1 MSTQFDQKFAQI
13 SDGLAAIQL
22 QLHILENTKVVGCA
36 TNFVEENQSSPYSP
50 TFEKPTPSL
59 VMCATE
65 MVGTKLE
72 VGVEENEDNVVLIN
86 CWVGQEFEKSV
97 VETCFSRGKGTVVD
111 EWKVFDKMS
120 LKKIKFSFKKGKEV
134 CLDDEES
141 SIMEVDLT
149 TRPVPKPPPWKMV
162 ILKAQS
168 KFYNWSC
175 FRKLVTKRGHN
186 ERLLLISD
194 KSDLS
199 FSLNESSMYDMTM
212 KAMFSIAG
220 NLWDGIIFLYDVDM
234 IFSTWAEIQLLDAKR
249 PISHIFNN
257 LSAFKIISGLG
268 DKPII
273 KVTYKGEEKP
283 FVAEQ
288 IPTMVLTEM
297 KEVAEVYLGSSVK
310 NIVVTVCVY
319 FTYSQRET
327 TKNVGLITGL
337 GVMRIIN
344 EPTIAAITFSLGRKV
359 TSSKEK
365 DVLVLDPD
373 GGTFDVSLVRIEEGN
388 FKIKTIAS
396 DTHLG
401 EEHLYNRI
409 VNHLVEE
416 LKLKKHRKDTSG
428 NPRILKRL
436 RYACEKA
443 KSILSST
450 VETKFENESLSDGID
465 VYLCT
470 GLAKFEEMNID
481 LFKEC
486 LELAEICL
494 RDTNIDKSWVDEV
507 VQQSEKSCEDR
518 DRAMVFNSMAMSLCY
533 QDIDAKIWLEIII
546 PEYKERN
553 SPLVENNGME
563 VTMQYGV
570 VNEIDIAI
578 SSLANRLATLGE
590 LPYHQHLVRSI
601 NAKTEWLL
609 LLSRKVDEAKQ
620 DLMELMLSWKKP
632 ERSTVAGSE
641 FVEMFF
647 GIYVSR
653 VRDIFKKTKETATC
667 MVFVD
672 EIDDAECRRD
682 NPTMILEQQL
692 FANSR
697 VAEEVIFC
705 EPYHLTCS
713 MLVDTYE
720 VVSKVDIAWGLYD
733 SAQSKEFTM
742 IGTILLE
749 FSLWIFRDIFG
760 IEGVIASMLVLSI
773 LLLLGVLDWDD
784 CISEKLAWDTL
795 AWFAVLVGMGYRLTN
810 LCIVNWMG
818 LMDQSTEKIGEEDG
832 GKYAKTKILTIDS
845 RGRESEKEGNNVM
858 FLEVTNGDGILSK

>member
-1 MSTQFDQKFAQI
+1 
-13 SDGLAAIQL
+13 
-22 QLHILENTKVVGCA
+22 
-36 TNFVEENQSSPYSP
+36 
-50 TFEKPTPSL
+50 
-59 VMCATE
+59 
-65 MVGTKLE
+65 
-72 VGVEENEDNVVLIN
+72 
-86 CWVGQEFEKSV
+86 
-97 VETCFSRGKGTVVD
+97 
-111 EWKVFDKMS
+111 
-120 LKKIKFSFKKGKEV
+120 
-134 CLDDEES
+134 
-141 SIMEVDLT
+141 
-149 TRPVPKPPPWKMV
+149 
-162 ILKAQS
+162 
-168 KFYNWSC
+168 
-175 FRKLVTKRGHN
+175 
-186 ERLLLISD
+186 
-194 KSDLS
+194 
-199 FSLNESSMYDMTM
+199 
-212 KAMFSIAG
+212 
-220 NLWDGIIFLYDVDM
+220 
-234 IFSTWAEIQLLDAKR
+234 
-249 PISHIFNN
+249 
-257 LSAFKIISGLG
+257 
-268 DKPII
+268 
-273 KVTYKGEEKP
+273 
-283 FVAEQ
+283 
-288 IPTMVLTEM
+288 MVLTEM
-297 KEVAEVYLGSSVK
+297 KKVAEVYLGSSVK

-337 GVMRIIN
+337 GVMRMIN

-359 TSSKEK
+359 TSSKKK
-365 DVLVLDPD
+365 DVLVLDTD

-428 NPRILKRL
+428 NARILKRL
-436 RYACEKA
+436 RHACEKA

-450 VETKFENESLSDGID
+450 VETKFENESLSNGID

-470 GLAKFEEMNID
+470 GLARFEEMNID

-486 LELAEICL
+486 LEPAEICL
-494 RDTNIDKSWVDEV
+494 RDTNIDKSLVDEV
-507 VQQSEKSCEDR
+507 VQQSEKSCE

-533 QDIDAKIWLEIII
+533 QDIDAKVWLEIII

-578 SSLANRLATLGE
+578 SSLVNRLATLGE

-601 NAKTEWLL
+601 NAKTGWLL

-632 ERSTVAGSE
+632 ERSTVVGETCVLSLSISGSE

-647 GIYVSR
+647 GICVSR
-653 VRDIFKKTKETATC
+653 VRDIFEKIKKTATC

-682 NPTMILEQQL
+682 NPTMISEQQL
-692 FANSR
+692 FAR
-697 VAEEVIFC
+697 IV
-705 EPYHLTCS
+705 
-713 MLVDTYE
+713 

-742 IGTILLE
+742 IGTILLI

-760 IEGVIASMLVLSI
+760 
-773 LLLLGVLDWDD
+773 
-784 CISEKLAWDTL
+784 EKLAWDTL

-810 LCIVNWMG
+810 LYIVNWMG
-818 LMDQSTEKIGEEDG
+818 LMDQSTEKIGEKYG
-832 GKYAKTKILTIDS
+832 GEYAKTKIITIDS
-845 RGRESEKEGNNVM
+845 RGRESEKGGSNVM